1 MLQDF
6 KNKSVFLLANV
17 LVEGCM
23 PNVLLNCAL
32 HHCASI
38 VVFDVAFPARFV
50 EVVDVGEALFA
61 EVFNSVVVCIG
72 QKVVQ
77 VLRLRMVFQLVH
89 QARPVPFNLLLGR
102 DC

>member
-1 MLQDF
+1 
-6 KNKSVFLLANV
+6 
-17 LVEGCM
+17 M
-23 PNVLLNCAL
+23 PNVLLDRAL

-61 EVFNSVVVCIG
+61 EVFNGVVVCIG

-77 VLRLRMVFQLVH
+77 VF
-89 QARPVPFNLLLGR
+89 
-102 DC
+102 